1 MDNKCQYSCWGY
13 YDGVEVFDIEEEFEK
28 QTTMSR
34 EETSA
39 YESRLFVKRSN
50 ACISLIWCGL
60 MDRAHEL
67 NGRYDMQNI
76 GIFSC
81 REEKEEKELEIRKEV
96 ARKSPY
102 FAVGFI
108 QLKERSHY
116 IEFENDIKKIEG
128 KIEFKNLNREEEYCL
143 LNLYYTY
150 DDADAVV
157 LLYTNSLR
165 KLDDTL
171 HKISDLSAVRYSYF
185 IKGVAEQYLEDCKK
199 RGEILENW
207 NDTACFSDQK
217 ISHLFLDIL
226 TSGKKEVFFK
236 LREYFDGVKG
246 NVKFSLI
253 QGRNDIRID
262 LSDITVKDMLILFL
276 NGAIATHG
284 NDMFGREIYN
294 IETAFFMKDEG
305 ILSASSEG
313 RDKREEGIEE
323 KGSKDEFRFPQL
335 VRKYQELMKEEWK
348 EADEG
353 TYADYC
359 SLVQITNTLAQY
371 EGFELSKDLFL
382 LLYPSFYMFDQRLE
396 QARKREAETKNK
408 VICRQYIKESVC
420 EFSNSVNSVIY
431 HTVHSNQ
438 FFLMKPGYTGT
449 TFLIPVKLCLMY
461 LWVVQKEIVVLNDA
475 DHMYS
480 CLLTPGLESRPE
492 TTLINMGLSE
502 KDRLIHFSSSQRS
515 LYMPRHFM
523 IILTHEIAHYVGDK
537 IRNRRLRLKNIIKT
551 LAYFLAEK
559 IVPEKLLEQEVST
572 GMTED
577 IDFCKEMKEKIQL
590 GCAISIWKEFEQ
602 KEEEDF
608 HATKIIPYLEK
619 LCIDILAK
627 NGEIDK
633 LILSVGLARINGAR
647 VSEMPL
653 ERVIAIQERVG
664 RFEENRER
672 ALVEQKELDK
682 TIHDLVQVYREIF
695 SDIAAFCILKQEK
708 EGKVSEDFY
717 QDFSDTFQVSEGV
730 TDQGNNKTDIQKRV
744 RETICAAVFGRETNN
759 KKEHQE
765 QDWDNIFSYC
775 WTGKY
780 LQNYAV
786 ASREAIERRI
796 EQECVNEREEIYRLY
811 NMFFSD
817 DATCQEIYKEIIKK
831 TIEYEQIV
839 KEEWEK

>member
-1 MDNKCQYSCWGY
+1 
-13 YDGVEVFDIEEEFEK
+13 
-28 QTTMSR
+28 
-34 EETSA
+34 
-39 YESRLFVKRSN
+39 
-50 ACISLIWCGL
+50 
-60 MDRAHEL
+60 
-67 NGRYDMQNI
+67 
-76 GIFSC
+76 
-81 REEKEEKELEIRKEV
+81 
-96 ARKSPY
+96 
-102 FAVGFI
+102 
-108 QLKERSHY
+108 
-116 IEFENDIKKIEG
+116 
-128 KIEFKNLNREEEYCL
+128 
-143 LNLYYTY
+143 
-150 DDADAVV
+150 
-157 LLYTNSLR
+157 
-165 KLDDTL
+165 
-171 HKISDLSAVRYSYF
+171 
-185 IKGVAEQYLEDCKK
+185 
-199 RGEILENW
+199 
-207 NDTACFSDQK
+207 
-217 ISHLFLDIL
+217 
-226 TSGKKEVFFK
+226 
-236 LREYFDGVKG
+236 
-246 NVKFSLI
+246 
-253 QGRNDIRID
+253 
-262 LSDITVKDMLILFL
+262 
-276 NGAIATHG
+276 
-284 NDMFGREIYN
+284 
-294 IETAFFMKDEG
+294 
-305 ILSASSEG
+305 
-313 RDKREEGIEE
+313 
-323 KGSKDEFRFPQL
+323 
-335 VRKYQELMKEEWK
+335 
-348 EADEG
+348 
-353 TYADYC
+353 
-359 SLVQITNTLAQY
+359 
-371 EGFELSKDLFL
+371 
-382 LLYPSFYMFDQRLE
+382 
-396 QARKREAETKNK
+396 
-408 VICRQYIKESVC
+408 
-420 EFSNSVNSVIY
+420 VIY

-633 LILSVGLARINGAR
+633 LILSVGLARINGAG

-730 TDQGNNKTDIQKRV
+730 TDQGNLGKILV
-744 RETICAAVFGRETNN
+744 VS
-759 KKEHQE
+759 
-765 QDWDNIFSYC
+765 NI
-775 WTGKY
+775 
-780 LQNYAV
+780 
-786 ASREAIERRI
+786 SR
-796 EQECVNEREEIYRLY
+796 
-811 NMFFSD
+811 
-817 DATCQEIYKEIIKK
+817 
-831 TIEYEQIV
+831 
-839 KEEWEK
+839 

>member
-1 MDNKCQYSCWGY
+1 
-13 YDGVEVFDIEEEFEK
+13 
-28 QTTMSR
+28 
-34 EETSA
+34 
-39 YESRLFVKRSN
+39 
-50 ACISLIWCGL
+50 
-60 MDRAHEL
+60 
-67 NGRYDMQNI
+67 
-76 GIFSC
+76 
-81 REEKEEKELEIRKEV
+81 
-96 ARKSPY
+96 
-102 FAVGFI
+102 
-108 QLKERSHY
+108 
-116 IEFENDIKKIEG
+116 
-128 KIEFKNLNREEEYCL
+128 
-143 LNLYYTY
+143 
-150 DDADAVV
+150 
-157 LLYTNSLR
+157 
-165 KLDDTL
+165 
-171 HKISDLSAVRYSYF
+171 
-185 IKGVAEQYLEDCKK
+185 
-199 RGEILENW
+199 
-207 NDTACFSDQK
+207 
-217 ISHLFLDIL
+217 
-226 TSGKKEVFFK
+226 
-236 LREYFDGVKG
+236 
-246 NVKFSLI
+246 
-253 QGRNDIRID
+253 
-262 LSDITVKDMLILFL
+262 
-276 NGAIATHG
+276 
-284 NDMFGREIYN
+284 
-294 IETAFFMKDEG
+294 
-305 ILSASSEG
+305 
-313 RDKREEGIEE
+313 
-323 KGSKDEFRFPQL
+323 
-335 VRKYQELMKEEWK
+335 
-348 EADEG
+348 
-353 TYADYC
+353 
-359 SLVQITNTLAQY
+359 
-371 EGFELSKDLFL
+371 
-382 LLYPSFYMFDQRLE
+382 MFDQRLE

-408 VICRQYIKESVC
+408 VIYRQYIKESVC

-633 LILSVGLARINGAR
+633 
-647 VSEMPL
+647 
-653 ERVIAIQERVG
+653 VG

-695 SDIAAFCILKQEK
+695 SDIAVFCILKQEK
-708 EGKVSEDFY
+708 EGKVSED
-717 QDFSDTFQVSEGV
+717 
-730 TDQGNNKTDIQKRV
+730 
-744 RETICAAVFGRETNN
+744 
-759 KKEHQE
+759 
-765 QDWDNIFSYC
+765 
-775 WTGKY
+775 
-780 LQNYAV
+780 
-786 ASREAIERRI
+786 
-796 EQECVNEREEIYRLY
+796 
-811 NMFFSD
+811 
-817 DATCQEIYKEIIKK
+817 IKK

>member
-1 MDNKCQYSCWGY
+1 M
-13 YDGVEVFDIEEEFEK
+13 
-28 QTTMSR
+28 
-34 EETSA
+34 
-39 YESRLFVKRSN
+39 
-50 ACISLIWCGL
+50 
-60 MDRAHEL
+60 
-67 NGRYDMQNI
+67 
-76 GIFSC
+76 
-81 REEKEEKELEIRKEV
+81 
-96 ARKSPY
+96 
-102 FAVGFI
+102 
-108 QLKERSHY
+108 
-116 IEFENDIKKIEG
+116 
-128 KIEFKNLNREEEYCL
+128 
-143 LNLYYTY
+143 
-150 DDADAVV
+150 
-157 LLYTNSLR
+157 
-165 KLDDTL
+165 
-171 HKISDLSAVRYSYF
+171 
-185 IKGVAEQYLEDCKK
+185 
-199 RGEILENW
+199 
-207 NDTACFSDQK
+207 
-217 ISHLFLDIL
+217 
-226 TSGKKEVFFK
+226 
-236 LREYFDGVKG
+236 
-246 NVKFSLI
+246 
-253 QGRNDIRID
+253 
-262 LSDITVKDMLILFL
+262 
-276 NGAIATHG
+276 
-284 NDMFGREIYN
+284 
-294 IETAFFMKDEG
+294 
-305 ILSASSEG
+305 
-313 RDKREEGIEE
+313 
-323 KGSKDEFRFPQL
+323 
-335 VRKYQELMKEEWK
+335 
-348 EADEG
+348 
-353 TYADYC
+353 
-359 SLVQITNTLAQY
+359 
-371 EGFELSKDLFL
+371 
-382 LLYPSFYMFDQRLE
+382 
-396 QARKREAETKNK
+396 
-408 VICRQYIKESVC
+408 
-420 EFSNSVNSVIY
+420 
-431 HTVHSNQ
+431 
-438 FFLMKPGYTGT
+438 
-449 TFLIPVKLCLMY
+449 IPVKLCLMY

-492 TTLINMGLSE
+492 TTFINMGLSE

-537 IRNRRLRLKNIIKT
+537 IRYRRLRLKNIIKT

-608 HATKIIPYLEK
+608 HATRIIPYLEK

-633 LILSVGLARINGAR
+633 
-647 VSEMPL
+647 
-653 ERVIAIQERVG
+653 VG

-765 QDWDNIFSYC
+765 QDRDNIFSYC

-786 ASREAIERRI
+786 ASREAIERRV